1 MPYDFTFRR
10 VTFVDNQ
17 MSLEKNI
24 SLGLDLMNSFAEIN
38 DLNLPDSS
46 SYFIKTVLDESKEF
60 PELHFYLIAEIDGFF
75 YHFSFWK
82 DYLYVE
88 LGAGGDIVKRFEY
101 LLQYAELILKH
112 DFLIEDPVD
121 KTNTSSEV
129 AIERNIV
136 EYKKWSGFVD
146 KVRKLYDSK
155 N

>member
-17 MSLEKNI
+17 IALEKNI
-24 SLGLDLMNSFAEIN
+24 SLGLDLIHSFPEIK
-38 DLNLPDSS
+38 DFNLPDSG
-46 SYFIKTVLDESKEF
+46 SYFTKTVLDASKEF
-60 PELHFYLIAEIDGFF
+60 PELHFYLVADIDGFF

-101 LLQYAELILKH
+101 LLQYAEVILKH
-112 DFLIEDPVD
+112 NFLIEDPLGE
-121 KTNTSSEV
+121 TNLSSDV
-129 AIERNIV
+129 ALERHITA
-136 EYKKWSGFVD
+136 YKKWISFVD
-146 KVRKLYDSK
+146 TVRNLHERS